1 MTTQLINRNNYHD
14 ILAYLSHCER
24 VRHNGAETVKR
35 KRGLL
40 RHLLEWARDT
50 PFPEAPGI
58 PSHFA
63 NYLDSI
69 GQNGQSRS
77 DDKSGPLSP
86 ETKKKAL
93 EESIRLFK
101 FYLRKDPQRYKSR
114 IITDEWLASLKVV
127 QKHDR
132 IAEHEFYTLD
142 EVECLVTSSPQQDT
156 LTEIRIRAAIAL
168 LFLSGMRVGALVTMP
183 LKAFDPRAPHPVIW
197 QWGLYGVETKFDR
210 PITTFLLRNLPSLTT
225 HVLQWDD
232 IVRTNCPDGTLWFT
246 ALSRDGTSLLH
257 DAKPGR
263 SRDDAIR
270 KGLHQLCE
278 QTGIPYRHPH
288 CLRHGHIVY
297 AMKRASNMEDMV
309 AIAQNIG
316 HEDVTTTLRV
326 YGRLTQTNLQ
336 DTIARISAPPA
347 TSNATNL
354 SNADIDRL
362 VERLT
367 SMKVE

>member
-1 MTTQLINRNNYHD
+1 MTTQLINRNNYFD
-14 ILAYLSHCER
+14 VQAYLEHCER
-24 VRHNGAETVKR
+24 VRRNSAETVKR

-40 RHLLEWARDT
+40 RHLLEWALET
-50 PFPEAPGI
+50 PFFEAPRI
-58 PSHFA
+58 STHFSD
-63 NYLDSI
+63 YLDNI
-69 GQNGQSRS
+69 GQNGQNRS

-93 EESIRLFK
+93 EESIRIFK
-101 FYLRKDPQRYKSR
+101 FFLRKDPQRYKSR
-114 IITDEWLASLKVV
+114 IITDEWLASLKIAP
-127 QKHDR
+127 KHDR

-142 EVECLVTSSPQQDT
+142 EVERLVASAPQQDS

-210 PITTFLLRNLPSLTT
+210 PITTFLLQNLPSLMT
-225 HVLQWDD
+225 HVLRWDD
-232 IVRTNCPDGTLWFT
+232 IVRTGRPDNTLWFT
-246 ALSRDGTSLLH
+246 AISRDGTSLIH

-270 KGLHQLCE
+270 KGVNLLCE

-309 AIAQNIG
+309 AIAQNVG

-336 DTIARISAPPA
+336 DSIARISAPPA
-347 TSNATNL
+347 SSNATKL

-362 VERLT
+362 IERLT
-367 SMKVE
+367 SMKGE